1 MKRNLLI
8 AVLILITPLLSNGQ
22 TLVTGNVTD
31 KVTQEP
37 LVGAAVVVQGTRR
50 GTITD
55 LDGNFQIRAI
65 SGELI
70 VISQLGYV
78 REEIPVESN
87 FNLMVS
93 LAEDVNLLQGF
104 TLVGS
109 RNPNRSELTSPVP
122 IDVIPFSN
130 IQKLSPQ
137 IDVSQMLTY
146 AVPSFQSNR
155 QSSSDGS
162 EHIDPAVIRGLG
174 PDQTLVLING
184 KRRHTTSLL
193 NNQGS
198 LGVGSVGTDLNAIP
212 AAAIERVEV
221 LRDGA
226 SAQYGSDAIAGVV
239 NIILKQNTDA
249 LDIYAGSGVTS
260 SGDGEYFQVNANY
273 GSALGKK
280 GGYLNFTGDY
290 SFRGTTNRT
299 GNHDLIIFD
308 QSALG
313 NFFAYDFTSNSMAS
327 RQYDDDMLAQNG
339 LSRDDFNFRIG
350 DAQTKNLAGFVNLGL
365 PFGNNGQHEFYSFG
379 GVNFRQG
386 LGNGFRRLPSETSNV
401 VTELF
406 PFGFQPNTES
416 EIFDGSLAV
425 GSKFDVGKGWVVDL
439 SNTFGTN
446 SFDYI
451 VTNTNNA
458 SMGANS
464 PTRFDAGAH
473 QFTQNTI
480 NLDGRKF
487 FKDIAAGFNLAGG
500 AEFRLENYQIRSGE
514 EASYRNYQF
523 VTNPD
528 GSISNPSGIAG
539 GSQSFQ
545 GFRPEN
551 EVNENRTNVA
561 FYADAELDVV
571 KAWTVAAA
579 ARYETYSDFGSALT
593 GKLATMYRF
602 TNSLAGRAT
611 ISTGFR
617 APSLHQRYF
626 SYVSTNILP
635 SGQLGQSGIFTNEG
649 VIAQTLGIP
658 SLKEERSR
666 NYSAGVTFNPGN
678 GFSITLDAYK
688 IDVDDRI
695 ILTGDFGQDA
705 FGTPVPP
712 IQRLLLPL
720 GAETAR
726 ILTNG
731 INTETV
737 GLDLVATY
745 SLPAGGGILD
755 FILAG
760 NHNETTIVGDL
771 NISEELIGQEGVFLN
786 PAASMAIERGNPRT
800 KVAFSTTYSAS
811 KWSVLFRNTYFGDVV
826 RDGFPFGKIQ
836 RLTPKIVTD
845 LSLSYQLTPELAA
858 TVGSNNLLNVFPDLQ
873 IYENS
878 YFGVFKYAPEQ
889 MGMSGAFFFGRLNYR
904 LK

>member
-1 MKRNLLI
+1 MRKTLLI
-8 AVLILITPLLSNGQ
+8 AILTVLIPMLTKGQ
-22 TLVTGNVTD
+22 TLVTGTVAD
-31 KVTQEP
+31 KATLQP
-37 LVGAAVVVQGTRR
+37 IVGAAVVVQGTRR
-50 GTITD
+50 GTVTD
-55 LDGNFQIRAI
+55 MEGNFQIRAI
-65 SGELI
+65 AGELI
-70 VISQLGYV
+70 VVSQLGYV
-78 REEIPVESN
+78 REEILVEDTFTLSV
-87 FNLMVS
+87 L
-93 LAEDVNLLQGF
+93 LEADINLLQGF
-104 TLVGS
+104 TVVGS
-109 RNPNRSELTSPVP
+109 RNPNRSELTSPAP
-122 IDVIPFSN
+122 IDVIPFAT

-273 GSALGKK
+273 GSALGTK
-280 GGYLNFTGDY
+280 GGYVNFTGDY

-299 GNHDLIIFD
+299 GHHDLIIFD

-313 NFFAYDFTSNSMAS
+313 NFFAYDFTGNSAAS
-327 RQYDDDMLAQNG
+327 RQYDDNLLAQNG
-339 LSRDDFNFRIG
+339 LTRDDFNFRIG

-365 PFGNNGQHEFYSFG
+365 PFGKDGQHEFYSFG

-401 VTELF
+401 VPEIF

-439 SNTFGTN
+439 SNTYGTN

-458 SMGANS
+458 SMGADS
-464 PTRFDAGAH
+464 PTRFEAGGH
-473 QFTQNTI
+473 RFTQNTI

-500 AEFRLENYQIRSGE
+500 AEFRLENYQITPGE
-514 EASYRNYQF
+514 EASYRNYRF

-528 GSISNPSGIAG
+528 GTVSNPSGLAG

-551 EVNENRTNVA
+551 EINENRTNLA
-561 FYADAELDVV
+561 FYTDAELDVV
-571 KAWTVAAA
+571 TDWTIAAA
-579 ARYETYSDFGSALT
+579 ARYESYSDFGSALT

-602 TNSLAGRAT
+602 SNTLAGRAT
-611 ISTGFR
+611 VSTGFR

-649 VIAQTLGIP
+649 AVAQTLGIP

-666 NYSAGVTFNPGN
+666 NYSVGFTLNPGS
-678 GFSITLDAYK
+678 GFSVTLDAYR

-705 FGTPVPP
+705 FGTPVPA
-712 IQRLLLPL
+712 IQSLLAPL

-726 ILTNG
+726 ILTNA

-745 SLPAGGGILD
+745 SLPVGGGILD
-755 FILAG
+755 FVLAG
-760 NHNETTIVGDL
+760 NYNETSIVGDL
-771 NISEELIGQEGVFLN
+771 NISDELLGQEGVFLN
-786 PAASMAIERGNPRT
+786 PAARMAIERGNPRS
-800 KVAFSTTYSAS
+800 KVAFTTTYSAT
-811 KWSVLFRNTYFGDVV
+811 KWSLLFRNTYFGDVV
-826 RDGFPFGKIQ
+826 RDGFPFGDIQ
-836 RLTPKIVTD
+836 RLTPKVVTD
-845 LSLSYQLTPELAA
+845 LSVSYQLTPELAA

-873 IYENS
+873 LYANS
-878 YFGVFKYAPEQ
+878 YFGVFTYAPEQ